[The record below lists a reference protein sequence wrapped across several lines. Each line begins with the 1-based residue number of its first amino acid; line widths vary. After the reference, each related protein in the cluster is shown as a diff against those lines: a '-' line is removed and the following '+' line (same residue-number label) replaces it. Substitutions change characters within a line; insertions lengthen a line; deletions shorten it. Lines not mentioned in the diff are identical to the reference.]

1 MAENERNHHFN
12 VEIHIPFPNIEGDIY
27 IISDQEMNMNSKSRF
42 YAFLLPFE
50 IVIEEEK
57 VVLDHFENGET
68 IQDFTAFEITKSKTL
83 ENQGEILVESCEGSS
98 LVIPILQD
106 MVVPFV
112 VFQQYTKPFF
122 DLDEKDDNQA
132 YVFPI

>member
-27 IISDQEMNMNSKSRF
+27 TISDQEMNMHSKSRF

-83 ENQGEILVESCEGSS
+83 EN
-98 LVIPILQD
+98 
-106 MVVPFV
+106 
-112 VFQQYTKPFF
+112 
-122 DLDEKDDNQA
+122 
-132 YVFPI
+132 

>member
-1 MAENERNHHFN
+1 MAENETNHHFN

-27 IISDQEMNMNSKSRF
+27 IISDQEMSMHSKYRF

-68 IQDFTAFEITKSKTL
+68 IQDFTYFEIRKLKTL
-83 ENQGEILVESCEGSS
+83 ENQGEILVESCEGSY
-98 LVIPILQD
+98 LIIPIL
-106 MVVPFV
+106 
-112 VFQQYTKPFF
+112 
-122 DLDEKDDNQA
+122 
-132 YVFPI
+132 